1 MTVSLS
7 GKIDSNN
14 AAEKEQELFN
24 TLNGER
30 TDITLDVKDLLYI
43 SSAGLRI
50 ILKLRKES
58 PDLKIINANNEVYEI
73 FEMTGFTDMI
83 NISKAYKQYYVD
95 GCTIVGQGAKG
106 TVYRLNGDTVV
117 KVYKNADSLPDI
129 QKERTLAKK
138 AFVLGIPTAISYDVA
153 MVGEKYASVF
163 ELLDCKSFS
172 EEIKDNPEKMD
183 ELIRR
188 LAELLKQIHETNV
201 KPEDMPSFKEKGLIW
216 AEAAA
221 PYLDE
226 SAAAK
231 LKKLVSDIPETMN
244 MLHCD
249 FHTNNVMLQNDEAI
263 LIDMDTLSHGHPI
276 FELANI
282 YITYVGFGE
291 VDKSIV
297 ENFLHLP
304 YETAKTIWDKFLPIY
319 LGKTDVKEI
328 EDKIK
333 LLSYARF
340 IRHIA
345 RRNPN
350 TEDAKKTIAYCKQR
364 IEELIINIDSLVF

>member
-1 MTVSLS
+1 MVVSLS
-7 GKIDSNN
+7 GRIDSNN
-14 AAEKEQELFN
+14 APQKEQELFDA
-24 TLNGER
+24 LNGER
-30 TDITLDVKDLLYI
+30 QDVTIDVKELEYI

-58 PDLKIINANNEVYEI
+58 PDLKIINANNEVYDI
-73 FEMTGFTDMI
+73 FDMTGFTDMI
-83 NISKAYKQYYVD
+83 NISKAYKQYSVD
-95 GCTIVGQGAKG
+95 GCTVIGQGAKG

-129 QKERTLAKK
+129 QKERELARK

-153 MVGEKYASVF
+153 MVGESFASVF

-172 EEIKDNPEKMD
+172 EEIHDNPQKMD
-183 ELIRR
+183 ELIKQ

-201 KPEDMPSFKEKGLIW
+201 KPEDMPSFKKKGLMW
-216 AEAAA
+216 VEAAT
-221 PYLDE
+221 PYL
-226 SAAAK
+226 SSTAAMK
-231 LKKLVSDIPETMN
+231 LYKLVSDIPDTMN

-249 FHTNNVMLQNDEAI
+249 YHTNNVMLQNDEAI

-333 LLSYARF
+333 LLAYARF

-345 RRNPN
+345 RRDPN
-350 TEDAKKTIAYCKQR
+350 TEEAKNTIAYCKQR
-364 IEELIINIDSLVF
+364 IEELILNIDSLVF